1 MASVVSG
8 LKVNKMNENTLNE
21 ARKMIAEFIKSRRVQ
36 LMLTQQ
42 QLADKAG
49 WHQQTIQRIEAG
61 KFFLNLKQL
70 LIICECLDC
79 YFFFGE
85 KDSSDP
91 LIETMR
97 DRWGKNSNN

>member
-1 MASVVSG
+1 
-8 LKVNKMNENTLNE
+8 MNENVSNE
-21 ARKMIAEFIKSRRVQ
+21 AREMIAAFIKRRRIE
-36 LMLTQQ
+36 LNLTQR
-42 QLADKAG
+42 QLAGKAG

-61 KFFLNLKQL
+61 KYFLNLKQL

-85 KDSSDP
+85 KDSKDP

-97 DRWGKNSNN
+97 DRWGSSNN